1 MWTEK
6 KRREKL
12 RDMHRNPVTR
22 KLVSS
27 PEQWRW
33 SSYRAYAYRERG
45 LVAVNAMFPPK
56 WTRKAQPA

>member
-1 MWTEK
+1 
-6 KRREKL
+6 
-12 RDMHRNPVTR
+12 MHRNPVIR

-56 WTRKAQPA
+56 WTQKAQAA